1 MSTRIKSAAVA
12 IVIAV
17 ILLIAHGTFLF
28 NIAVGAISAL
38 AIYEIFRA
46 TKITE
51 HKYQTIACCAFAFVD
66 AFMPV
71 FYRHGWLYFFS
82 YKLYMGLFVIAMCL
96 LYLKEHTKFQYTEF
110 FFMLGVGILLP
121 YSFSTLV
128 TMAGLGGKGVFMI
141 VLTLAA
147 AWLADSGAYFAGTFF
162 GKTKLCPEIS
172 PKKTVEGLIGG
183 VISNGILMLIIS
195 LFYQFV
201 LKGEPIHYL
210 GVLIAGMLAALIG
223 LVGDLTASV
232 IKRQTGIKD
241 YGNIMPGHGGIM
253 DRFDSVLLVA
263 PFMYYMFT
271 QGLILK

>member
-46 TKITE
+46 TKMTE

-96 LYLKEHTKFQYTEF
+96 LYLKEHTRFQYTEF

-128 TMAGLGGKGVFMI
+128 TMAGLG
-141 VLTLAA
+141 
-147 AWLADSGAYFAGTFF
+147 

-195 LFYQFV
+195 LCYQFV

>member
-46 TKITE
+46 TKMTE

-110 FFMLGVGILLP
+110 FFMLGSGHTSAVFILN
-121 YSFSTLV
+121 F
-128 TMAGLGGKGVFMI
+128 GHNGRLGAGKGVFMI

-183 VISNGILMLIIS
+183 VISNGILNA
-195 LFYQFV
+195 YNKPV
-201 LKGEPIHYL
+201 L
-210 GVLIAGMLAALIG
+210 
-223 LVGDLTASV
+223 SV
-232 IKRQTGIKD
+232 RT
-241 YGNIMPGHGGIM
+241 
-253 DRFDSVLLVA
+253 
-263 PFMYYMFT
+263 
-271 QGLILK
+271 

>member
-46 TKITE
+46 TKMTE

-147 AWLADSGAYFAGTFF
+147 AWLADSGAYLQELSSARQSFA
-162 GKTKLCPEIS
+162 L
-172 PKKTVEGLIGG
+172 
-183 VISNGILMLIIS
+183 
-195 LFYQFV
+195 
-201 LKGEPIHYL
+201 
-210 GVLIAGMLAALIG
+210 
-223 LVGDLTASV
+223 
-232 IKRQTGIKD
+232 R
-241 YGNIMPGHGGIM
+241 
-253 DRFDSVLLVA
+253 
-263 PFMYYMFT
+263 
-271 QGLILK
+271 

>member
-46 TKITE
+46 TKMTE

-110 FFMLGVGILLP
+110 FFML
-121 YSFSTLV
+121 YFSEYLSP
-128 TMAGLGGKGVFMI
+128 L
-141 VLTLAA
+141 
-147 AWLADSGAYFAGTFF
+147 FF
-162 GKTKLCPEIS
+162 PKLRCR
-172 PKKTVEGLIGG
+172 L
-183 VISNGILMLIIS
+183 
-195 LFYQFV
+195 
-201 LKGEPIHYL
+201 
-210 GVLIAGMLAALIG
+210 
-223 LVGDLTASV
+223 
-232 IKRQTGIKD
+232 
-241 YGNIMPGHGGIM
+241 
-253 DRFDSVLLVA
+253 
-263 PFMYYMFT
+263 
-271 QGLILK
+271 

>member
-46 TKITE
+46 TKMTE

-147 AWLADSGAYFAGTFF
+147 AWLAYPLSRCSNRRYACGSYRTCGRPYSF
-162 GKTKLCPEIS
+162 GD
-172 PKKTVEGLIGG
+172 KKTDRYKGLWQHNAG
-183 VISNGILMLIIS
+183 SRWNNGS
-195 LFYQFV
+195 L
-201 LKGEPIHYL
+201 
-210 GVLIAGMLAALIG
+210 
-223 LVGDLTASV
+223 
-232 IKRQTGIKD
+232 
-241 YGNIMPGHGGIM
+241 
-253 DRFDSVLLVA
+253 
-263 PFMYYMFT
+263 
-271 QGLILK
+271 

>member
-46 TKITE
+46 TKMTE

-110 FFMLGVGILLP
+110 FFMLGVGMLGCKGFAQISRLSDAILIPSIFLLCVVGSYAIHNNVVEVAIMLIFGVIGYLARKFDFNAAAIVLGLILGP
-121 YSFSTLV
+121 IGERGLRRSLLISDGDPSILFST
-128 TMAGLGGKGVFMI
+128 
-141 VLTLAA
+141 
-147 AWLADSGAYFAGTFF
+147 S
-162 GKTKLCPEIS
+162 LCWI
-172 PKKTVEGLIGG
+172 LIALC
-183 VISNGILMLIIS
+183 V
-195 LFYQFV
+195 
-201 LKGEPIHYL
+201 L
-210 GVLIAGMLAALIG
+210 GVL
-223 LVGDLTASV
+223 S
-232 IKRQTGIKD
+232 
-241 YGNIMPGHGGIM
+241 P
-253 DRFDSVLLVA
+253 LLMERMERRMRESA
-263 PFMYYMFT
+263 ES
-271 QGLILK
+271 